1 MAESPR
7 EGPLQDVVAFVN
19 VSNSGGVNSSAP
31 FVSKLVANGAKVAR
45 ALSRE
50 VTHIIFKGDDDELS
64 LLYDRASR
72 VASVPATIVGVHWV
86 LAAEEKGRRPIE
98 REFVQLR
105 PGDAGK
111 LKTPATATR
120 KRKRRSMQPKSSEDY
135 DFDSSSPVFSSS
147 QQLAKVEGSAQPI
160 MPTGGRPWTLRT
172 TETPA
177 AIKSNTTQMRRLPS
191 PRKLAEAWDLEEPP
205 FSGGVVETPSAA
217 DPQPPSAKRPRR
229 SRGVTSGRPA
239 AASPGKGP
247 KALRATAKGAAT
259 SKLTAR
265 FTPLVP
271 PAGGDHAPSAPAL
284 AANATAAST
293 TANVGRRLRVRWP
306 DEADWHAGIVS
317 NVNSH
322 ESKCT
327 IDYDDGDQETLQ
339 LDFYQYEWLSSPI
352 VPVQITPQVVPPLP
366 SSLKRSVASKTQS
379 KARRVAWEDQ
389 LEASSPCEAS
399 ASVCTDDLVSTPLPS
414 ARSAAAGRS
423 TGKSRPSPAHGVT
436 AGGAL
441 PVAPSPSATMQTP
454 IPPAP
459 PFERPSATPR
469 PSSAEC
475 PPPRA
480 AGRRSCTPARAAARA
495 RSPAPAAQAG
505 AALPEAGHAAPPP
518 CKKQRCAS
526 PESASR
532 AGADR
537 AWALHTPRA
546 EGAAGVRRAR
556 AAGTPLKRASEKRG
570 VPGAGDEEVPALRD
584 DAANKEN
591 EEERSGARVSLSA
604 GDSGG
609 GHSLK
614 EPTQSEQLL
623 KENAADVQPP
633 AAASAGPGEEATAPE
648 ESLQAGPAE
657 ARTAAEEGNV
667 EAVEEAAA
675 AVAEEVE
682 GAQVGRELRV
692 FWPMD
697 DKWYRGRLVEPR
709 PGGRWLLMYEDGS
722 QEELDL
728 ASERYE
734 WCSEAVEAPVMG
746 QCRGRSSKV
755 MRINFSK
762 VDAATQEI
770 VKRAAKKLGGAQVCA
785 GAAPRGGITHMILG
799 EGTGRTMKLMLAI
812 ANGAWVLSPAW
823 LFASA
828 RAGTWVP
835 EDMYEVDTYQGA
847 SIAREARA
855 ASGFTPLLKGLTLF
869 LEQKSQLRTLVL
881 ALGGKLS
888 TRRADARRVAVES
901 SRGLPDA
908 CHCLVRPEGYE
919 RSGLAQR
926 QSLELDQELPLPL
939 RFICS
944 APCWL

>member
-135 DFDSSSPVFSSS
+135 
-147 QQLAKVEGSAQPI
+147 
-160 MPTGGRPWTLRT
+160 
-172 TETPA
+172 
-177 AIKSNTTQMRRLPS
+177 
-191 PRKLAEAWDLEEPP
+191 
-205 FSGGVVETPSAA
+205 
-217 DPQPPSAKRPRR
+217 
-229 SRGVTSGRPA
+229 
-239 AASPGKGP
+239 
-247 KALRATAKGAAT
+247 
-259 SKLTAR
+259 
-265 FTPLVP
+265 
-271 PAGGDHAPSAPAL
+271 
-284 AANATAAST
+284 
-293 TANVGRRLRVRWP
+293 
-306 DEADWHAGIVS
+306 
-317 NVNSH
+317 
-322 ESKCT
+322 
-327 IDYDDGDQETLQ
+327 
-339 LDFYQYEWLSSPI
+339 
-352 VPVQITPQVVPPLP
+352 
-366 SSLKRSVASKTQS
+366 
-379 KARRVAWEDQ
+379 
-389 LEASSPCEAS
+389 
-399 ASVCTDDLVSTPLPS
+399 
-414 ARSAAAGRS
+414 
-423 TGKSRPSPAHGVT
+423 
-436 AGGAL
+436 
-441 PVAPSPSATMQTP
+441 
-454 IPPAP
+454 
-459 PFERPSATPR
+459 
-469 PSSAEC
+469 
-475 PPPRA
+475 
-480 AGRRSCTPARAAARA
+480 
-495 RSPAPAAQAG
+495 
-505 AALPEAGHAAPPP
+505 
-518 CKKQRCAS
+518 
-526 PESASR
+526 
-532 AGADR
+532 
-537 AWALHTPRA
+537 
-546 EGAAGVRRAR
+546 
-556 AAGTPLKRASEKRG
+556 
-570 VPGAGDEEVPALRD
+570 GDEEVPALRD

-682 GAQVGRELRV
+682 GAQGAATSKLTARFTPLVPPAGGDHAPSAPALAANATAASTTANVGRRLRV
-692 FWPMD
+692 RWPDEADWHAGIVSNVNSHESKCTIDYD
-697 DKWYRGRLVEPR
+697 DG
-709 PGGRWLLMYEDGS
+709 D
-722 QEELDL
+722 QETLQLDFYQ
-728 ASERYE
+728 YE
-734 WCSEAVEAPVMG
+734 WLSSPIVPVQITPQVDFSRSFQPSWPALCSAKFLAICPAPHRIDVMG

-770 VKRAAKKLGGAQVCA
+770 VKRAAKKLGGAQ
-785 GAAPRGGITHMILG
+785 ILG

-855 ASGFTPLLKGLTLF
+855 ASGFTPLLKVRMASGLIPLLKGLTLF

-888 TRRADARRVAVES
+888 TRRAECDICTAMSATTRPP
-901 SRGLPDA
+901 GLPA
-908 CHCLVRPEGYE
+908 AIPAVPEE
-919 RSGLAQR
+919 
-926 QSLELDQELPLPL
+926 
-939 RFICS
+939 
-944 APCWL
+944 